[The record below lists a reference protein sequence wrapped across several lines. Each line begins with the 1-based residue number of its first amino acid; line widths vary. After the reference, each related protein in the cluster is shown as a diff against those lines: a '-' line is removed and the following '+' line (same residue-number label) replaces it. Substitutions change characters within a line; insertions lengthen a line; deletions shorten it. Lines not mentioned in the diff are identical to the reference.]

1 MHTPNIRLI
10 LSALVVALAVGVS
23 AQAQTSDS
31 TSSAPPSW
39 NGSFWPSLTFATFTG
54 GPAEPASH
62 SLERYGV
69 QTGFGSDTR
78 QSLWLDARDIAVVY
92 HDGDRDLFTLNRRA
106 LARYN
111 QRGDARLDNGQFRV
125 TGAYRV
131 FRQAS
136 GGFDHLYSPL
146 KVAGGTDALYT
157 GGNVGYLGR
166 FNDATI
172 DPAFAVT
179 RTSYGAGVQLKPA
192 MFNQKAT
199 LGLTYRG
206 LTRSGRSP
214 ETLVMGGGDV
224 VGTDADRRAKL
235 RWHGYESTVDQTTNE
250 LTLNAAVRPVSGVNV
265 EYELGY
271 ERFRNNAAA
280 TTFAQIAAGVG
291 IPLAATAAEAGAA
304 GAVALGAADKQPHFV
319 ADTNLVRQSV
329 VASAGNR
336 NLFVSTGAAWSQIS
350 QESFATSQVSAGY
363 GQGEIG
369 TTHLFVNLASQPST
383 RYGAEAYVRR
393 STIDRDID
401 TFSLSTRTNAITQW
415 TYGAEFD
422 ARSADGRL
430 SVTPG
435 WTRRTAERDL
445 EFNSIVQA
453 RTLYRADSESD
464 EFFVR
469 ARWKLAPRVTLRVT
483 PSFLRADKT
492 ALPTEPSKANKVNVA
507 LAYANATGAY
517 AVSGYYTR
525 RTRQNDTLSFT
536 GSDGGVAQQNRE
548 GALDQFGIAGTMM
561 PSDATIVYWN
571 YAWSLDEYSSTF
583 FGTTTRRYDA
593 TPVFY
598 VRDAGMT
605 SRLSSHAFTIGADVL
620 PLDRVQYG
628 VSYSASRTAGDVATG
643 SVLAALPI
651 VDGRIDNWYHS
662 ASLRIEG
669 DLGRSLKLGVSYLF
683 DYYSDASFKALSGG
697 LNTLVASLGY
707 RF

>member
-1 MHTPNIRLI
+1 MHTPNIRFI
-10 LSALVVALAVGVS
+10 LSALVVTLALSAP

-31 TSSAPPSW
+31 ASSAATW
-39 NGSFWPSLTFATFTG
+39 NGSFWPSLTFAKLTG
-54 GPAEPASH
+54 GPAEPATH

-69 QTGFGSDTR
+69 QTGLGSDTR
-78 QSLWLDARDIAVVY
+78 QSFWMDARDIAIVY
-92 HDGDRDLFTLNRRA
+92 HDGERDLFTLNRRA

-111 QRGDARLDNGQFRV
+111 QRSDARLDNGRLRL
-125 TGAYRV
+125 TGSYGV

-136 GGFDHLYSPL
+136 GGFDYLYSPL
-146 KVAGGTDALYT
+146 KVTGGTNALYT

-166 FNDATI
+166 FNDATV

-179 RTSYGAGVQLKPA
+179 RTSYGTGVQLKPA

-199 LGLTYRG
+199 FGLTYRG

-214 ETLVMGGGDV
+214 DSLVMGGSDV
-224 VGTDADRRAKL
+224 LGTDADRRAKL
-235 RWHGYESTVDQTTNE
+235 RWHGYESSVDETTNT
-250 LTLNAAVRPVSGVNV
+250 LTLNAAVRPVPGVNV
-265 EYELGY
+265 QYELGY
-271 ERFRNNAAA
+271 ERFRNNATAM
-280 TTFAQIAAGVG
+280 TFAGIAAGVG
-291 IPLAATAAEAGAA
+291 IPLAATTAEAGAA
-304 GAVALGAADKQPHFV
+304 GAVALGSADVQAHFV
-319 ADTNLVRQSV
+319 ADTNLVRQSL

-336 NLFVSTGAAWSQIS
+336 NLFVSTGGAWSQLT
-350 QESFATSQVSAGY
+350 QESFTTRQVSEGY

-369 TTHLFVNLASQPST
+369 TTHFFVNLASRPSP
-383 RYGAEAYVRR
+383 RFGAEAYVRR
-393 STIDRDID
+393 SAIDRDID
-401 TFSLSTRTNAITQW
+401 TYSLSTRTNAVTQW

-430 SVTPG
+430 SITPG

-445 EFNSIVQA
+445 EFNSIVQV
-453 RTLYRADSESD
+453 RSLYRADSESD

-492 ALPTEPSKANKVNVA
+492 ALPTEPTKANKVNVA

-548 GALDQFGIAGTMM
+548 GALDQFGVAGTMM
-561 PSDATIVYWN
+561 ASEATTVYWN
-571 YAWSLDEYSSTF
+571 YAWSRDEYSSTF
-583 FGTTTRRYDA
+583 FGTTARRYDA
-593 TPVFY
+593 SPVFY
-598 VRDAGMT
+598 VRDAGLT
-605 SRLSSHAFTIGADVL
+605 SRLASHAFTIGADVL
-620 PLDRVQYG
+620 PLERVQYG
-628 VSYSASRTAGDVATG
+628 VSYSATRTSGDIATG
-643 SVLAALPI
+643 SVLAALPTL
-651 VDGRIDNWYHS
+651 DGRIDNWYHS

-683 DYYSDASFKALSGG
+683 DYYSNASYTALSGG
-697 LNTLVASLGY
+697 LHTLVASLGY